1 MLIEITQPSTSS
13 FSFRATLFKK
23 KKGAQNEIRKILY
36 RFSYSKNMENF
47 EELCWAI
54 SSGIDIFYLKSDE
67 AVQPFGEIVLTALS
81 RVRA

>member
-1 MLIEITQPSTSS
+1 MKYEKYYTGFHIPKIW
-13 FSFRATLFKK
+13 
-23 KKGAQNEIRKILY
+23 KIL
-36 RFSYSKNMENF
+36 KNYA
-47 EELCWAI
+47 WAI